1 MALDVIKNMIEWDM
15 FKNMIFVNKIS
26 DTWESPLIGLW
37 DFVKYDTT
45 ILLCSWF
52 YETIPY
58 INIIL

>member
-37 DFVKYDTT
+37 DFLNMIQLYSYAVDFMKQYL
-45 ILLCSWF
+45 IL
-52 YETIPY
+52 I
-58 INIIL
+58 